1 MKVASE
7 VDRARTQR
15 KRSELLSA
23 LSHEARFIFSRFFFR
38 RKNKKQPLSR
48 LSLFSLS
55 RASGSPPSLETMKPS
70 RRGSGPLASPIL
82 LLCCLALL
90 ALTHLVNVTDARF
103 IVEKAGLR
111 VRFPPEARKLGPISM
126 ALGNFGRAFYAGSLT

>member
-1 MKVASE
+1 
-7 VDRARTQR
+7 
-15 KRSELLSA
+15 
-23 LSHEARFIFSRFFFR
+23 
-38 RKNKKQPLSR
+38 
-48 LSLFSLS
+48 
-55 RASGSPPSLETMKPS
+55 MKPS

-90 ALTHLVNVTDARF
+90 ALTHLVNFTDARF

>member
-1 MKVASE
+1 
-7 VDRARTQR
+7 
-15 KRSELLSA
+15 
-23 LSHEARFIFSRFFFR
+23 
-38 RKNKKQPLSR
+38 
-48 LSLFSLS
+48 
-55 RASGSPPSLETMKPS
+55 MKPS
-70 RRGSGPLASPIL
+70 RRGSGWGPLASPLL

-90 ALTHLVNVTDARF
+90 ALTHLAHVADARF